1 LTSPVIPAPPR
12 PVRHRRLRGA
22 LQLLFGLAVAAVV
35 LYVLGG
41 QRGELQ
47 GALSYLE
54 DLKWQWV
61 VMACVT
67 EFLAIVAFGALQRV
81 LLEAGKVHAQLAD
94 MTAIAFAGNAIQ
106 NSLPAGP
113 LWSNVFAFR
122 QFKRRGADDIL
133 SVWVLVATSI
143 ASAASLALVAVLGLI
158 FAHNSGV
165 IWDLLAVAGGIVG
178 LLFIVR
184 YLLRRHTWTLAVV
197 TAIVR
202 LCQRVIRRPKGDP
215 RQLVDEG
222 WARLTAV
229 APGRHVWALAFG
241 FAAANWLWD
250 CLALALCFL
259 AVGSG
264 VPWQGLLLA
273 YGAAQLAIN
282 IPITPGGLGVVE
294 GSLTI
299 ALVAYGGQKE
309 ATVATVVL
317 YRLISF
323 WGLLA
328 VGWAAWAFL
337 AWQTRR
343 HERRDAVAE
352 GAAA

>member
-1 LTSPVIPAPPR
+1 M
-12 PVRHRRLRGA
+12 RHRRLRGA
-22 LQLLFGLAVAAVV
+22 LHLVFGLAVAVVV
-35 LYVLGG
+35 LWAVGG

-61 VMACVT
+61 VMASVT
-67 EFLAIVAFGALQRV
+67 EFLAIVAFGAMQRV
-81 LLEAGKVHAQLAD
+81 LLEAGDVHAGLPD

-143 ASAASLALVAVLGLI
+143 ASAASLALVAILGLI

-165 IWDLLAVAGGIVG
+165 AIDLVAVAGGVVG
-178 LLFIVR
+178 LLLIVR
-184 YLLRRHTWTLAVV
+184 YLLRRHTWTLAAV
-197 TAIVR
+197 TAVVR
-202 LCQRVIRRPKGDP
+202 VGQRLIHRPRGDA
-215 RQLVDEG
+215 RELVDQG

-229 APGRHVWALAFG
+229 APGRRVWALAFG

-250 CLALALCFL
+250 CLALALCFI
-259 AVGSG
+259 AVGEG

-309 ATVATVVL
+309 ATVAAVVL

-323 WGLLA
+323 WGLLVA
-328 VGWAAWAFL
+328 GWAAWAVL
-337 AWQTRR
+337 AYQTRKAEAR
-343 HERRDAVAE
+343 VEEPVA
-352 GAAA
+352 

>member
-1 LTSPVIPAPPR
+1 M
-12 PVRHRRLRGA
+12 RHRRLRGA
-22 LQLLFGLAVAAVV
+22 LSLLFGLVVAVV
-35 LYVLGG
+35 VLWAVGG
-41 QRGELQ
+41 QRGELE
-47 GALSYLE
+47 GALSYLAN
-54 DLKWQWV
+54 LKWQWV
-61 VMACVT
+61 AMACVM
-67 EFLAIVAFGALQRV
+67 ELLAIVAFGAMQRV
-81 LLEAGKVHAQLAD
+81 LIDAGGVHARLAD

-122 QFKRRGADDIL
+122 QFKRRGADDVL

-143 ASAASLALVAVLGLI
+143 ASASALALVAVLGLI
-158 FAHNSGV
+158 FARNQGV
-165 IWDLLAVAGGIVG
+165 AADLAAVAGGIVG
-178 LLFIVR
+178 LLLIVR
-184 YLLRRHTWTLAVV
+184 YLLRRHTWTLTIA
-197 TAIVR
+197 AALLRISQR
-202 LCQRVIRRPKGDP
+202 LVRRPRGDA
-215 RQLVDEG
+215 RQLVDQG

-229 APGRHVWALAFG
+229 TPSRHVWVLAFG

-250 CLALALCFL
+250 CLALALSFL

-299 ALVAYGGQKE
+299 ALVAYGGPKE
-309 ATVATVVL
+309 ATVAAVVL

-328 VGWAAWAFL
+328 VGWLAWALL
-337 AWQTRR
+337 AYQARKHDR
-343 HERRDAVAE
+343 AEEQAEMQEAVA
-352 GAAA
+352 

>member
-1 LTSPVIPAPPR
+1 
-12 PVRHRRLRGA
+12 
-22 LQLLFGLAVAAVV
+22 
-35 LYVLGG
+35 
-41 QRGELQ
+41 
-47 GALSYLE
+47 

-61 VMACVT
+61 AVAGVA
-67 EFLAIVAFGALQRV
+67 EFLAIVAFGAMQRV
-81 LLEAGKVHAQLAD
+81 LIEAGGVRASLTD

-143 ASAASLALVAVLGLI
+143 ASAASLALVAILGLI
-158 FAHNSGV
+158 FAHNQDV
-165 IWDLLAVAGGIVG
+165 AADLLGVAAGAVG
-178 LLFIVR
+178 LLFLVR
-184 YLLRRHTWTLAVV
+184 YLLHQHTWTLRVV
-197 TAIVR
+197 ATVVR
-202 LCQRVIRRPKGDP
+202 LCQRFLRRPRGDAS
-215 RQLVDEG
+215 QLVEEG

-229 APGRHVWALAFG
+229 TPGRSVWVLAFA

-250 CLALALCFL
+250 CLALALSFL

-299 ALVAYGGQKE
+299 ALVAYGGPKE
-309 ATVATVVL
+309 ATVAAVVL

-323 WGLLA
+323 WGLLG
-328 VGWAAWAFL
+328 VGWVAWATL
-337 AWQTRR
+337 AYQSRR
-343 HERRDAVAE
+343 HERREAE
-352 GAAA
+352 AELQKAAA